1 MARSM
6 SWGAK
11 SIATRTDVWPYY
23 TAARVSKGTLIVSR
37 CQNKWTTV
45 MVSQGSKFRFIR
57 NGVLAVYIS
66 RRGRMI
72 TALLDGQVVKT
83 DVTGWAI
90 PRKIKSAKG
99 VKMGVQPSTT

>member
-11 SIATRTDVWPYY
+11 MIATRTDVWPYY

-37 CQNKWTTV
+37 CQQKWASV

-66 RRGRMI
+66 RRGRLI

-83 DVTGWAI
+83 DVMGWAI
-90 PRKIKSAKG
+90 PRKIKAKK
-99 VKMGVQPSTT
+99 V

>member
-1 MARSM
+1 MARSLA
-6 SWGAK
+6 WGAK
-11 SIATRTDVWPYY
+11 MIATRTDVWPYY
-23 TAARVSKGTLIVSR
+23 TATRVSKGALIVSK
-37 CQNKWTTV
+37 CQNKWPSV

-83 DVTGWAI
+83 EITGWAI
-90 PRKIKSAKG
+90 PRKIKAKK
-99 VKMGVQPSTT
+99 V